1 LRCVIQELRAFIF
14 QERHTENMK
23 GRGNIMKAGT
33 SFKRGLK
40 AGIPIAV
47 GYLPIAIAFG
57 VLAKTLGIPSIIA
70 MLMSLIVFAGA
81 SQFVGIK
88 LMSLGALPIE
98 IVLATFILNLRHF
111 LMTSF
116 IAQNLE
122 KDTSKKLIPQLAFGI
137 TDETFAVASI
147 EGKGEIS
154 PQFMLGLNLM
164 AFSFW
169 NIGTLAGL
177 LMSTW
182 IPEYIISGMGI
193 ALYAMFIGL
202 VVPSM
207 RTASPILIV
216 ALTAMA
222 VNSAFYFVPAL
233 SFVSPS
239 WAIIISTIFAALL
252 GSFIDGRR
260 EMAND

>member
-1 LRCVIQELRAFIF
+1 ME
-14 QERHTENMK
+14 
-23 GRGNIMKAGT
+23 AGT
-33 SFKRGLK
+33 SFKSGIK
-40 AGIPIAV
+40 AGVPIAI
-47 GYLPIAIAFG
+47 GYVPIAIAFG
-57 VLAKTLGIPSIIA
+57 VLAKTLETPSVVT

-81 SQFVGIK
+81 SQFVGVK

-111 LMTSF
+111 LMTSY

-122 KDTSKKLIPQLAFGI
+122 KGTSKKQMPLLAFGI

-147 EGKGEIS
+147 DRKGEIN
-154 PQFMLGLNLM
+154 PKFILGLNFI

-177 LMSTW
+177 LMSSW
-182 IPEYIISGMGI
+182 IPQYIINGMGI

-207 RTASPILIV
+207 RAAKPVLIV
-216 ALTAMA
+216 ALTAMT
-222 VNSAFYFVPAL
+222 VNSLFYFIPLL
-233 SFVSPS
+233 SIVSPS
-239 WAIIISTIFAALL
+239 WAIIISTVSAALL
-252 GSFIDGRR
+252 GTFID
-260 EMAND
+260 EKMEVSND

>member
-1 LRCVIQELRAFIF
+1 MQV
-14 QERHTENMK
+14 
-23 GRGNIMKAGT
+23 RGNVMEAGR

-40 AGIPIAV
+40 AGVPIAV

-57 VLAKTLGIPSIIA
+57 VLAKTLGIPSIVA

-111 LMTSF
+111 LMASF

-122 KDTSKKLIPQLAFGI
+122 KGTSKKLMPHLAFGI

-147 EGKGEIS
+147 EEKGEIS

-164 AFSFW
+164 AFSSW

-177 LMSTW
+177 LMSSW
-182 IPEYIISGMGI
+182 IPEYIINGMGI
-193 ALYAMFIGL
+193 ALYSMFIGL

-207 RTASPILIV
+207 RTANPTLIV
-216 ALTAMA
+216 AIAAMA
-222 VNSAFYFVPAL
+222 VNSVFYFVPVL
-233 SFVSPS
+233 NFVSPS
-239 WAIIISTIFAALL
+239 WAIIISTVSAALL
-252 GSFIDGRR
+252 GSFIDGK
-260 EMAND
+260 EEATND

>member
-1 LRCVIQELRAFIF
+1 MSKGLQEIL
-14 QERHTENMK
+14 QV
-23 GRGNIMKAGT
+23 RGEVMEEGK
-33 SFKRGLK
+33 SFKSGLK
-40 AGIPIAV
+40 AGVPIAI

-57 VLAKTLGIPSIIA
+57 VLAKTLGIPSLTA
-70 MLMSLIVFAGA
+70 MLMSFIVFAGA

-98 IVLATFILNLRHF
+98 IVLATLILNLRHF
-111 LMTSF
+111 LMTSY

-122 KDTSKKLIPQLAFGI
+122 KGTPKKLMPLLAFGI

-147 EGKGEIS
+147 ERKGEIN
-154 PQFMLGLNLM
+154 PKFMLGLNLM

-177 LMSTW
+177 LMSSW
-182 IPEYIISGMGI
+182 MPEYIISGMGI

-216 ALTAMA
+216 SLAAMA
-222 VNSAFYFVPAL
+222 VNSVFYFVPAL

-239 WAIIISTIFAALL
+239 WSMIISTISAALL
-252 GSFIDGRR
+252 GSFIEGKG
-260 EMAND
+260 EAAND

>member
-1 LRCVIQELRAFIF
+1 MED
-14 QERHTENMK
+14 EK
-23 GRGNIMKAGT
+23 
-33 SFKRGLK
+33 SFKSGLK
-40 AGIPIAV
+40 AGVPIAI
-47 GYLPIAIAFG
+47 GYLPIAVAFG
-57 VLAKTLGIPSIIA
+57 VLAKTLGIPSVIA

-111 LMTSF
+111 LMTSY

-122 KDTSKKLIPQLAFGI
+122 KGASKKLMPLLAFGI

-147 EGKGEIS
+147 EREGEIS
-154 PQFMLGLNLM
+154 PKFMLGLNLI

-177 LMSTW
+177 LMSSW

-207 RTASPILIV
+207 RTANPILIV
-216 ALTAMA
+216 SLAAMA
-222 VNSAFYFVPAL
+222 INSVFYFVPVL

-239 WAIIISTIFAALL
+239 WAIIISTVFAALL
-252 GSFIDGRR
+252 GSFIDGKG
-260 EMAND
+260 EVANG

>member
-1 LRCVIQELRAFIF
+1 MRVLFFLKGLLGNM
-14 QERHTENMK
+14 QER
-23 GRGNIMKAGT
+23 GNTMRDWT

-40 AGIPIAV
+40 AGVPIAV

-57 VLAKTLGIPSIIA
+57 VLSKTLGIPSIIA
-70 MLMSLIVFAGA
+70 MLMSLVVFAGA

-122 KDTSKKLIPQLAFGI
+122 KDTSKKLMPQLAFGI

-147 EGKGEIS
+147 EGKGSIS

-169 NIGTLAGL
+169 NIGTLTGL
-177 LMSTW
+177 LMSSW

-207 RTASPILIV
+207 RTGTPILIV

-222 VNSAFYFVPAL
+222 INSMFYFVPVL
-233 SFVSPS
+233 SFISPS
-239 WAIIISTIFAALL
+239 WAIIISTISAALV
-252 GSFIDGRR
+252 GSLIDGKG
-260 EMAND
+260 ETVND

>member
-1 LRCVIQELRAFIF
+1 MEARTSFRSGLRA
-14 QERHTENMK
+14 
-23 GRGNIMKAGT
+23 GV
-33 SFKRGLK
+33 
-40 AGIPIAV
+40 PIAI

-57 VLAKTLGIPSIIA
+57 VLAKTLGIPGIIA

-88 LMSLGALPIE
+88 LMSIGALSVE

-122 KDTSKKLIPQLAFGI
+122 KGTSKKLLPQLAFGV

-147 EGKGEIS
+147 EQKGEIN
-154 PQFMLGLNLM
+154 PKFMLGLNLM

-169 NIGTLAGL
+169 NLGTLAGL
-177 LMSTW
+177 LMSNL
-182 IPEYIISGMGI
+182 IPGYIINGMGI

-207 RTASPILIV
+207 RAARPVLVV
-216 ALTAMA
+216 ALAAMA
-222 VNSAFYFVPAL
+222 VNSMFYFIPAL
-233 SFVSPS
+233 GFISPS
-239 WAIIISTIFAALL
+239 WAIIISTVSAALL
-252 GSFIDGRR
+252 GAFLEGKGAA
-260 EMAND
+260 AND

>member
-1 LRCVIQELRAFIF
+1 MEDG
-14 QERHTENMK
+14 K
-23 GRGNIMKAGT
+23 
-33 SFKRGLK
+33 SFKSGLK
-40 AGIPIAV
+40 AGVPIAI

-111 LMTSF
+111 LMTSY

-122 KDTSKKLIPQLAFGI
+122 KGTSKKLMPILAFGI

-147 EGKGEIS
+147 ERKGEIS
-154 PQFMLGLNLM
+154 PKFMLGLNLM

-177 LMSTW
+177 LMSSW

-216 ALTAMA
+216 SIAAMA
-222 VNSAFYFVPAL
+222 VNFVFYFAPAL

-239 WAIIISTIFAALL
+239 WAIIISTVSAALL
-252 GSFIDGRR
+252 GSFIDGKG
-260 EMAND
+260 EVSNG